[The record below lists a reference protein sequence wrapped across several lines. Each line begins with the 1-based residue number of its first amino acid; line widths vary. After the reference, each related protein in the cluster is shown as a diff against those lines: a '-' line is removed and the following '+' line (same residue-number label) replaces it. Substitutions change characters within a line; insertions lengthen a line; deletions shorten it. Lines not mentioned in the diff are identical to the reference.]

1 MIRFYRKLNYYL
13 DLWGRIPIFVNQTIR
28 YLVSNTSLTRAIV
41 RRHFHA
47 TFFSLYPA
55 TEIIS
60 SSLAASTFSF
70 SKGFRYVSVTL
81 IEKWPNALLMMPIL
95 IPAWKANVAHVWRA
109 TYELSF
115 TPGSNRDAIFPVSDW
130 SHEEPED
137 NPYTVLY
144 PFHLPGPFLLTL
156 LFV

>member
-1 MIRFYRKLNYYL
+1 MRKNSNLCESNYPL
-13 DLWGRIPIFVNQTIR
+13 LGKVT
-28 YLVSNTSLTRAIV
+28 LSLPEPLSDGI
-41 RRHFHA
+41 FHA

-95 IPAWKANVAHVWRA
+95 IPA
-109 TYELSF
+109 
-115 TPGSNRDAIFPVSDW
+115 
-130 SHEEPED
+130 
-137 NPYTVLY
+137 
-144 PFHLPGPFLLTL
+144 
-156 LFV
+156 